1 MVGGRAAEEEK
12 ETDRGE
18 GRQQGRH
25 NLRRR
30 TNRETR
36 GETDG
41 WGAGKVGRGAYKG
54 SSWLQVAWWGIG
66 ALKQQQ
72 RRQRQRTDM
81 DTKRV
86 LRKRWASRI
95 GRWTK
100 ERARMD

>member
-1 MVGGRAAEEEK
+1 MDGDKELLVGGRVAEEEK

-41 WGAGKVGRGAYKG
+41 WGAGKAGRGAYKG
-54 SSWLQVAWWGIG
+54 SSWLQVAWWGY
-66 ALKQQQ
+66 
-72 RRQRQRTDM
+72 RRIE
-81 DTKRV
+81 
-86 LRKRWASRI
+86 A
-95 GRWTK
+95 
-100 ERARMD
+100 AAA